1 MTEVEKS
8 TQRWRWTALVLYLV
22 ICFYDFLFVPVWYGI
37 NRPDISAFMD
47 VINSTEDTLVQLEL
61 MKKLTGQHSPFTLM
75 GGGLFHLAFGAILT
89 GSAVGLN
96 KQESNMYGTKPKK
109 KKPVKRKSKK
119 Y

>member
-1 MTEVEKS
+1 ME
-8 TQRWRWTALVLYLV
+8 
-22 ICFYDFLFVPVWYGI
+22 
-37 NRPDISAFMD
+37 